1 MEYGRQ
7 PEPEP
12 GYQGAT
18 VAIAPEP
25 SLRGEFGAHLEANYP
40 RLVAQLCMITLNPG
54 EAQDLVQ
61 DAYARAW
68 QRWADIREL
77 PDPTGWV
84 RQMAVRGST
93 RRWRRLLAR
102 LGFDRSRSADSPSD
116 DPQHAGVLDALRQI
130 PPYRRRV
137 LVLADV
143 AHLPLTEVAE
153 IESIDTGVVEGR
165 LAHAR
170 RELNEFMA
178 LRPQTQPP
186 AANWEDM

>member
-1 MEYGRQ
+1 MAMQ
-7 PEPEP
+7 PGSDH

-25 SLRGEFGAHLEANYP
+25 SLRSEFGAHLEANYP
-40 RLVAQLCMITLNPG
+40 RLVAQMCMITLNPA

-68 QRWADIREL
+68 QRWADVREL
-77 PDPTGWV
+77 ADPTGWV

-93 RRWRRLLAR
+93 RRWRRLMAR
-102 LGFDRSRSADSPSD
+102 LGFDKSRSAGSPSD
-116 DPQHAGVLDALRQI
+116 DPQHAGVLAALGQI

-143 AHLPLTEVAE
+143 AHMPLVEVAE
-153 IESIDTGVVEGR
+153 LESIDVGVAEGR

-178 LRPQTQPP
+178 LRPRTQPP
-186 AANWEDM
+186 GVNWEDM

>member
-1 MEYGRQ
+1 
-7 PEPEP
+7 
-12 GYQGAT
+12 
-18 VAIAPEP
+18 
-25 SLRGEFGAHLEANYP
+25 
-40 RLVAQLCMITLNPG
+40 
-54 EAQDLVQ
+54 
-61 DAYARAW
+61 
-68 QRWADIREL
+68 
-77 PDPTGWV
+77 
-84 RQMAVRGST
+84 
-93 RRWRRLLAR
+93 
-102 LGFDRSRSADSPSD
+102 
-116 DPQHAGVLDALRQI
+116 VLDALRQI